1 MNSKN
6 SKKRVDLIL
15 RLQGYANDPIIEVIE
30 YLKSL
35 PIDEM
40 RQRINSFLVAGFL
53 PYARYHKGNC
63 EAEKLRYV
71 CWESQD
77 SLSKHGSHMRFALGV
92 EQPQFVQPSQFV
104 PQFSMP
110 TTAMM
115 NTIDGNVQAQT
126 NIPFQADDEIDEQP
140 ESLIQGKMSA
150 FDIDR
155 IFGD

>member
-1 MNSKN
+1 MNSK
-6 SKKRVDLIL
+6 KREKRVDLIL

-35 PIDEM
+35 PEDEM

-53 PYARYHKGNC
+53 PYARYHKGGC
-63 EAEKLRYV
+63 STEKLRYV

-92 EQPQFVQPSQFV
+92 EQPQFVLPNQFV
-104 PQFSMP
+104 PQFSPAPMVVSNNNGA
-110 TTAMM
+110 T
-115 NTIDGNVQAQT
+115 VQAKDS
-126 NIPFQADDEIDEQP
+126 QASEDEIVRP
-140 ESLIQGKMSA
+140 EEPLIKGKASA
-150 FDIDR
+150 SDIDR